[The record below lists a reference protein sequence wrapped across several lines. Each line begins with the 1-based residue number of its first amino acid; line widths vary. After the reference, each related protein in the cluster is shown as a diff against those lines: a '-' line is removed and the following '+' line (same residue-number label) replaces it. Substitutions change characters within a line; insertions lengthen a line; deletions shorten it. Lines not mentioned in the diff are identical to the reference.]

1 MPRLSVLLYVE
12 ALMAVLSACALA
24 LTLVWPRWIEDVFG
38 LEPDGGDGSTEWGL
52 ALVLL
57 GITLTASIGAVR
69 DWRLQRPGPRLN
81 CGSRPVD

>member
-1 MPRLSVLLYVE
+1 MPRLSVRLYVE

-24 LTLVWPRWIEDVFG
+24 LTLVWPRWIEDAFG
-38 LEPDGGDGSTEWGL
+38 LEPDGGDSSTEWGL

-57 GITLTASIGAVR
+57 GITVR